1 MRHLR
6 MAMAAGLLP
15 RRVMVLMLVVVGWL
29 SVISAARGGYPPP
42 GGWPWERRPKIHGYD
57 DKPPATLPPEN
68 VTRRPTKYT
77 VTITVVPQPAEAP
90 KEKTDLAE
98 VMAYV
103 PENAKVWFNG
113 QATKQGG
120 VLRRYEPPRLQAGKK
135 YIYEVRLVWFED
147 GQWVHETKE
156 VPISAGSMTCFY
168 LSKPS
173 AIKAAVAELP
183 PEDRKLA
190 EQQRFC
196 AVLTDNPLGAMGKP
210 PKVILK
216 GQPVFVCCEDC
227 AARARKEP
235 DKTLANLKELK
246 AKSDKTPP
254 K

>member
-1 MRHLR
+1 MIEYR
-6 MAMAAGLLP
+6 MHGWWAG
-15 RRVMVLMLVVVGWL
+15 MVLILAVTGL
-29 SVISAARGGYPPP
+29 PTAIPTASAGEPPR

-57 DKPPATLPPEN
+57 EHPPATPPPAK
-68 VTRRPTKYT
+68 VTRPPARYT
-77 VTITVVPQPAEAP
+77 ITITVLPQMAETP
-90 KEKTDLAE
+90 KEKTDLSE

-120 VLRRYEPPRLQAGKK
+120 VMRRYEPPRLQAGKK
-135 YIYEVRLVWFED
+135 YTYDVRIVWYED
-147 GQWVHETKE
+147 GQWVSETKV
-156 VPISAGSMTCFY
+156 VPISAGSITCFY

-173 AIKAAVAELP
+173 AITAALAELP

-196 AVLTDNPLGAMGKP
+196 AVLPDNPLGAMGKP

-216 GQPVFVCCEDC
+216 GNPVFVCCEDC
-227 AARARKEP
+227 AALARKEP
-235 DKTLANLKELK
+235 DRTLAKLKELK
-246 AKSDKTPP
+246 AKNVRTPS